1 MPTPSDEHLRGLL
14 AQTEQDLAEA
24 EQRREHHA
32 RVVASLHHGTE
43 ARAAAE
49 KVLREIDG
57 TITFIRANRELIQN
71 ILG

>member
-14 AQTEQDLAEA
+14 AQAEQDLAEA
-24 EQRREHHA
+24 DQRRGHQA
-32 RVVASLHHGTE
+32 RVVASHPEGTE

-57 TITFIRANRELIQN
+57 TIAFISANRELIQN